1 MSNALEPRPVFIV
14 VALKG
19 AGSVAEHGELLRGRS
34 GRHVAIAGRDG
45 HSRYNRSNR
54 NVFSKFAFKIRRVLQ
69 RRIYFSGVRRRGTD
83 GVLGFRIRIRGR
95 CITLR
100 TMG

>member
-14 VALKG
+14 VALEG
-19 AGSVAEHGELLRGRS
+19 AGSVAAHGELLRGRS

-54 NVFSKFAFKIRRVLQ
+54 NVSKFAFKIRRVLQ

-83 GVLGFRIRIRGR
+83 GVLGFRIRVRGR